1 MMEHK
6 TVSLADRVFEQLEG
20 DILSGKYTRGE
31 SLTESKL
38 STQLGVS
45 RTPIREALRR
55 LGQEHLIEE
64 TGKGSVVIGITEKDL
79 EDIYLIRARIEGL
92 SAGMAAEHRTEK
104 QLDELREVLEL
115 QEFYVEKKDTDRI
128 KQMDSRFHNKIYE
141 LSGSMVFY
149 DTLAPLHKKAQ
160 KYRKASVE
168 NRSRADASAREHREI
183 YEAVAEGNR
192 VLAALRAEEH
202 VKNAYKHIV
211 GTQLP

>member
-64 TGKGSVVIGITEKDL
+64 TGKGSVVIGITERDL